1 MLTRRRFLQGAGTL
15 LAVGGGVGLY
25 STVLEPGLRL
35 SVARWN
41 VKHRHWPHAA
51 LPLRI
56 TILTDLHA
64 VEPWMPVARI
74 ERIVETANSLGSD
87 LIVLLGDYVSGL
99 DRFRT
104 DSVPISDWS
113 SALAPLKAPLGVFA
127 VLGNHDWWIDP
138 EGVRR
143 ALEMAGIEVLE
154 NQALKIEDGK
164 RRFWLAGLGDQWAI
178 PVRGGFRGV
187 DDLSGTLAPTL
198 GDSNPLVLLAHE
210 PDIFVRVPPRVTL
223 TLSGHTHG
231 GQVRLPFLG
240 RPIIPSR
247 YGQRFA
253 YGHIIESRRNRT
265 TDIEDELHMV
275 VSAGLG
281 MTGLPVRFMVPPE
294 IAVVTLD
301 SGYGR
306 APPRETGPSI
316 SS

>member
-15 LAVGGGVGLY
+15 LAVGGGIGVY
-25 STVLEPGLRL
+25 STILEPGLRL
-35 SVARWN
+35 SVARWT
-41 VKHRHWPHAA
+41 VKHRHWPSAA
-51 LPLRI
+51 APLRI

-99 DRFRT
+99 ERFQT

-127 VLGNHDWWIDP
+127 VLGNHDWWVDP

-143 ALEMAGIEVLE
+143 AMERSGIEVLE
-154 NQALKIEDGK
+154 NQAVKIEAET
-164 RRFWLAGLGDQWAI
+164 RRFWVAGLGDQLAI
-178 PVRGGFRGV
+178 PVRGGYRGV

-198 GDSNPLVLLAHE
+198 GDSDPVILLAHE
-210 PDIFVRVPPRVTL
+210 PDIFVRVSPRVSL

-253 YGHIIESRRNRT
+253 YGHIIESRENRT
-265 TDIEDELHMV
+265 ADVEHEVHMV

-294 IAVVTLD
+294 IAVVTLG
-301 SGYGR
+301 SGDER
-306 APPRETGPSI
+306 MPARETGEAI